1 MQSNGVLRRAFMT
14 ELAKQ
19 IEILLLDNDCVIV
32 PGFGGFMAHHVD
44 SVYVDEEKLFLPPM
58 RTLGFN
64 PQLRVND
71 SLLAQAYVES
81 YDISYPEALRMIED
95 DTRELRQSL
104 SNNGE
109 FELPNVGMIRVNEAG
124 KYEFTPCTSGILTPE
139 LYALNSFDMPLLKG
153 IKPEVKEN
161 LAGIQVAD
169 IEAETKTKEV
179 VENTIEKEEPMVATI
194 IAEDD
199 NDFIEE
205 EESHAKIISINT
217 SLIRNISA
225 VAVVIAVFVLA
236 IMPINDGTKQ
246 STLMSSIDTSLLQKI
261 MPQVRVT
268 ECEEVAPIK
277 IVNNTVVKTKRT
289 IEEEAVDEETVKEEI
304 FKDTFV
310 VVLASKV
317 SKSNGEAYIS
327 SLARKGITDARLF
340 PSGNSNKVICGAYE
354 TESEAYN
361 KAKEL
366 RSMSSEFADVWVM
379 ETSK

>member
-1 MQSNGVLRRAFMT
+1 MHSDGVLRLVFMT

-44 SVYVDEEKLFLPPM
+44 SVYVEEEELFLPPM

-64 PQLRVND
+64 PQLHVND

-95 DTRELRQSL
+95 DTRELRQTL
-104 SNNGE
+104 NNIGE
-109 FELPNVGMIRVNEAG
+109 FELPNVGTIRVNDAG

-153 IKPEVKEN
+153 VKSEDKEN
-161 LAGIQVAD
+161 LSSNLI
-169 IEAETKTKEV
+169 AETEENVKTEEV
-179 VENTIEKEEPMVATI
+179 IENTIEKDEPKVATI
-194 IAEDD
+194 IADD
-199 NDFIEE
+199 EENFIEE
-205 EESHAKIISINT
+205 EESHARIISINT
-217 SLIRNISA
+217 NFVRNIAA
-225 VAVVIAVFVLA
+225 VAVVLAVFVLA
-236 IMPINDGTKQ
+236 ILPINDGTKHT
-246 STLMSSIDTSLLQKI
+246 TLMSSIDTSLLQKI
-261 MPQVRVT
+261 MPQVKVT
-268 ECEEVAPIK
+268 ECEEIAPVK
-277 IVNNTVVKTKRT
+277 IVNNAVIETKRT
-289 IEEEAVDEETVKEEI
+289 NEDIAVTETAKEEI
-304 FKDTFV
+304 SQDTFV

-317 SKSNGEAYIS
+317 SKANGEAYIS
-327 SLARKGITDARLF
+327 SLAKKGITDTRLI
-340 PSGNSNKVICGAYE
+340 PSGSGNKVVCGAFE

-361 KAKEL
+361 KANEL

>member
-1 MQSNGVLRRAFMT
+1 MHSDGVLRLLFMT

-44 SVYVDEEKLFLPPM
+44 SVYVEEEELFLPPM

-64 PQLRVND
+64 PQLHVND

-95 DTRELRQSL
+95 DTRELRQTL
-104 SNNGE
+104 NNIGE
-109 FELPNVGMIRVNEAG
+109 FELPNVGIIRVNDAG

-153 IKPEVKEN
+153 VKSEDKEN
-161 LAGIQVAD
+161 LSSNLI
-169 IEAETKTKEV
+169 AETEENVKTEEV
-179 VENTIEKEEPMVATI
+179 IENTIEKDEPKVATI
-194 IAEDD
+194 IADD
-199 NDFIEE
+199 EEDFIEE
-205 EESHAKIISINT
+205 EESHARIISINT
-217 SLIRNISA
+217 NFVRNIAA
-225 VAVVIAVFVLA
+225 VAVVLAVFVLA
-236 IMPINDGTKQ
+236 ILPINDGTKHT
-246 STLMSSIDTSLLQKI
+246 TLMSSIDTSLLQKI
-261 MPQVRVT
+261 MPQVKVT
-268 ECEEVAPIK
+268 ECEEIAPVK
-277 IVNNTVVKTKRT
+277 IVNNAVIETKRT
-289 IEEEAVDEETVKEEI
+289 NEDIAVTETVKEEI
-304 FKDTFV
+304 SQDTFV

-317 SKSNGEAYIS
+317 SKANGEAYIS
-327 SLARKGITDARLF
+327 SLAKKGITDARLI
-340 PSGNSNKVICGAYE
+340 PSGSGNKVVCGAFE

-361 KAKEL
+361 KANEL

>member
-1 MQSNGVLRRAFMT
+1 MHSDGVLRLVFMT

-44 SVYVDEEKLFLPPM
+44 SVYIEEEELFLPPM

-64 PQLRVND
+64 PQLHVND

-95 DTRELRQSL
+95 DTRELRQTL
-104 SNNGE
+104 NNIGE
-109 FELPNVGMIRVNEAG
+109 FELPNVGIIRVNDAG

-153 IKPEVKEN
+153 VKSEDKEN
-161 LAGIQVAD
+161 LSSNLI
-169 IEAETKTKEV
+169 AETEENVKTEEV
-179 VENTIEKEEPMVATI
+179 IENTIEKDEPKVATI
-194 IAEDD
+194 IADD
-199 NDFIEE
+199 EEDFIEE
-205 EESHAKIISINT
+205 EESHARIISINT
-217 SLIRNISA
+217 NFVRNIAA
-225 VAVVIAVFVLA
+225 VAVVLAVFVLA
-236 IMPINDGTKQ
+236 ILPINDGTKHT
-246 STLMSSIDTSLLQKI
+246 TLMSSIDTSLLQKI
-261 MPQVRVT
+261 MPQVKVT
-268 ECEEVAPIK
+268 ECEEIAPVK
-277 IVNNTVVKTKRT
+277 IVNNAVIETKRT
-289 IEEEAVDEETVKEEI
+289 NEDIAVKETVKEEI
-304 FKDTFV
+304 SQDTFV

-317 SKSNGEAYIS
+317 SKANGEAYIS
-327 SLARKGITDARLF
+327 SLAKKGIADARLI
-340 PSGNSNKVICGAYE
+340 PSGSGNKVVCGAFE

-361 KAKEL
+361 KANEL